1 MKKLLTTHTVFCE
14 CILVELQNT
23 LCPLGTS
30 VATTSSN
37 ASLSKIRDR
46 AAEYIFDGLFII
58 QRGMDQL
65 QSARRYFSGALTL
78 LSALQT
84 AGLPSIFRTSTLS
97 ASKLVTLHAVYVRF
111 YISLIFV
118 LGRKHFKIHCLG
130 YPNISGAFRR
140 PDMIMVA

>member
-84 AGLPSIFRTSTLS
+84 AGLPSIFRTSTL
-97 ASKLVTLHAVYVRF
+97 RF